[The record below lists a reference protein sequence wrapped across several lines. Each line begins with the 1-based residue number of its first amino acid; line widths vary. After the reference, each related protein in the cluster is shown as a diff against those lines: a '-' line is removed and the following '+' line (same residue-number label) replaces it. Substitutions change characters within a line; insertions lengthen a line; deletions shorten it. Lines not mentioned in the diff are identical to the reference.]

1 MNQQLRIL
9 AVIAEYPGSISGA
22 HIAAH
27 NHWYLQIQRG
37 SNRSEERRVG
47 KECRL

>member
-37 SNRSEERRVG
+37 SNALSDFRVH
-47 KECRL
+47 KARV